1 MKTRTELL
9 TRLMTLQEMIKISDL
24 NRAGNLAEIEKI
36 KEELTLLSK
45 QRAYAHL
52 IP

>member
-1 MKTRTELL
+1 M
-9 TRLMTLQEMIKISDL
+9 LQEMIKISDL

-45 QRAYAHL
+45 QKAHAHL

>member
-1 MKTRTELL
+1 M
-9 TRLMTLQEMIKISDL
+9 LQEMIKISDL
-24 NRAGNLAEIEKI
+24 NRAGNLEEIKKI

-45 QRAYAHL
+45 QQACAHL